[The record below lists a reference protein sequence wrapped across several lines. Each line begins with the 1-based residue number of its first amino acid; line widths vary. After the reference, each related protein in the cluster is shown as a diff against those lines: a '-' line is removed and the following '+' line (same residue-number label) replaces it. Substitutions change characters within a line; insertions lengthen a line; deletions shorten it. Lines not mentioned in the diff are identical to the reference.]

1 MKNLTS
7 RRALLR
13 AAFSLSLV
21 LGSAALAHADTNPFL
36 ATTTWTGNTIRA
48 LGNVS
53 LDVTSSQGGL
63 SLGSLKINGVST
75 AVSITWNA
83 GAVQILAQNNTIA
96 ISGTVAPQNLTYG
109 FSGTFTSKNYPG
121 LADTNMGTFSLSSAS
136 AYSLVFETPTTA
148 NIPSISIVPP
158 DFKGILESKYTGIGE
173 IALSNAGVVN
183 QTSRTSV
190 LTGKT
195 SLNGNVFTY
204 LLTLAGTPN
213 ADGSINF
220 DLLGNNTLEGSVAPF
235 VSMSG
240 RFFPS
245 TSRSS
250 ASLGG
255 SYQLTG
261 VKGNLIDLGGASL
274 IAAR

>member
-1 MKNLTS
+1 MKNVPS

-36 ATTTWTGNTIRA
+36 ATTTWTGNTFRA
-48 LGNVS
+48 LGNAS
-53 LDVTSSQGGL
+53 LDVTSSQGSL
-63 SLGSLKINGVST
+63 SLGSLKINGVPT

-83 GAVQILAQNNTIA
+83 GAVQILALNNSIS

-109 FSGTFTSKNYPG
+109 FSGTYTSKNYPG
-121 LADTNMGTFSLSSAS
+121 LADTNLGTFSLSSAN
-136 AYSLVFETPTTA
+136 AYSLVSETPTTA

-158 DFKGILESKYTGIGE
+158 DFKGIFEGKYSGIGE
-173 IALSNAGVVN
+173 IALSNSGVVN

-213 ADGSINF
+213 TDGSYNF
-220 DLLGNNTLEGSVAPF
+220 DLLGNSALEGSVAPF
-235 VSMSG
+235 VAMSG

-245 TSRSS
+245 TGRTS

-255 SYQLTG
+255 SFQLLG
-261 VKGNLIDLGGASL
+261 VKGDLIDLGGVSL
-274 IAAR
+274 VATR

>member
-36 ATTTWTGNTIRA
+36 ATTTWTGNTTGA
-48 LGNVS
+48 MGNAS
-53 LDVTSSQGGL
+53 LDVTSSQGGF
-63 SLGSLKINGVST
+63 STGSLKINGVST

-83 GAVQILAQNNTIA
+83 GSVQIVALNNSIA
-96 ISGTVAPQNLTYG
+96 ISGTVAPQSFTYG
-109 FSGTFTSKNYPG
+109 FSGSYTSKNYPN
-121 LADTNMGTFSLSSAS
+121 LNDTSRGTFSLSSAN
-136 AYSLVFETPTTA
+136 AFTLVAETPTTA

-158 DFKGILESKYTGIGE
+158 DFKGILDSKYTGIGE
-173 IALSNAGVVN
+173 VALSNASVVN

-255 SYQLTG
+255 SYQLIG
-261 VKGNLIDLGGASL
+261 VKGDLIDLGGVSL